1 MPRVR
6 LDLQYDGTDYAGW
19 QRQNNAPSIQGEIE
33 SKLSQLCGSAIEI
46 VGCGRTDA
54 GVHARAYTA
63 HADLP
68 DQHPNELAYRLNK
81 LLPEAIAIQSLE
93 PCADDFHARYHCLE
107 RGYEYRIHR
116 SKNPFLARDSWHF
129 PYELNVQAMNHA
141 ASLLIG
147 RRSFTSFCKGEI
159 PNGNPVCDLRQAR
172 WVETPNGL
180 LFEIK
185 ADRFL
190 RNMVRAIVGTVM
202 EVGQGKIDAES
213 MPSLLAAAQRS
224 EAGNSV
230 PARGLSL
237 THLIY

>member
-46 VGCGRTDA
+46 IGCGRTDA

-116 SKNPFLARDSWHF
+116 CKNPFLARDSWHF
-129 PYELNVQAMNHA
+129 PFELNVDAMNQA

-147 RRSFTSFCKGEI
+147 KRSFASFCKGEI

-172 WVETPNGL
+172 WVEIPNGL
-180 LFEIK
+180 LFDIK

-190 RNMVRAIVGTVM
+190 RNMVRAIVGTLI
-202 EVGQGKIDAES
+202 EVGQGKIDADS
-213 MPSLLAAAQRS
+213 MPSILEAAQRS

-230 PARGLSL
+230 PAQGLSL
-237 THLIY
+237 THLVY

>member
-6 LDLQYDGTDYAGW
+6 LDLQYDGSDYAGW

-33 SKLSQLCGSAIEI
+33 SKLSQLCGSVIEI

-68 DQHPNELAYRLNK
+68 DQHPNELAYRMNK

-116 SKNPFLARDSWHF
+116 SKNPFAARDSWHF
-129 PYELNVQAMNHA
+129 PFELNVDAMNHA
-141 ASLLIG
+141 ASMLIG
-147 RRSFTSFCKGEI
+147 KRSFASFCKGEI

-180 LFEIK
+180 LFDIK

-190 RNMVRAIVGTVM
+190 RNMVRAIVGTLI
-202 EVGQGKIDAES
+202 EVGQGKIDAKS

-230 PARGLSL
+230 PAQGLSL
-237 THLIY
+237 THLVY

>member
-33 SKLSQLCGSAIEI
+33 SKLSQLCGSTIEI

-68 DQHPNELAYRLNK
+68 DQHPSELAYRLNK
-81 LLPEAIAIQSLE
+81 LLPEAIAVQSLA
-93 PCADDFHARYHCLE
+93 PCSPSFHARFDCKE
-107 RGYEYRIHR
+107 RGYEYRMHK
-116 SKNPFLARDSWHF
+116 SKNPFAARNSWHF
-129 PYELNVQAMNHA
+129 PYDLDTEAMNRA
-141 ASLLIG
+141 AQLLIG
-147 RRSFTSFCKGEI
+147 QRSFASFCKGEI
-159 PNGNPVCDLRQAR
+159 PNGNPVCELRIAQFQQ
-172 WVETPNGL
+172 TDQGL
-180 LFEIK
+180 IFQIK

-190 RNMVRAIVGTVM
+190 RNMVRAIVGTLI

-230 PARGLSL
+230 PAHGLAL
-237 THLIY
+237 THLVY

>member
-6 LDLQYDGTDYAGW
+6 LDLQYDGTEYAGW
-19 QRQNNAPSIQGEIE
+19 QRQNNAPSVQGEIE
-33 SKLSQLCGSAIEI
+33 AQLSKLCACRVEI
-46 VGCGRTDA
+46 TGCGRTDA
-54 GVHARAYTA
+54 GVHAQRFTA
-63 HADLP
+63 HCDLP
-68 DQHPNELAYRLNK
+68 ESAPDELAYRLNK
-81 LLPEAIAIQSLE
+81 LLPDAIAIQNLE

-107 RGYEYRIHR
+107 RGYQYRLHK
-116 SKNPFLARDSWHF
+116 SKDPFMALYSWHF

-147 RRSFTSFCKGEI
+147 QRSFASFCKGEI
-159 PNGNPVCDLRQAR
+159 PNDNPVCDLRQAQ

-190 RNMVRAIVGTVM
+190 RNMVRAIVGTLI
-202 EVGQGKIDAES
+202 EVGQGKIEAGS
-213 MPSLLAAAQRS
+213 MPSILAAAQRS

-230 PARGLSL
+230 PAQGLAL
-237 THLIY
+237 THLVY